1 MLASVTTGK
10 DKYFTSPLSTRG
22 EISVFRRGYIF
33 VSSVQRDAL
42 EWNTNVSFSVSVEVF
57 DENTEFSDDRLQAFS
72 FLQPLLDDAVGT
84 GSICQI

>member
-1 MLASVTTGK
+1 MTGK
-10 DKYFTSPLSTRG
+10 DKYFTSLSQHMERFPFLDGAT
-22 EISVFRRGYIF
+22 SLFLLC
-33 VSSVQRDAL
+33 RDAL
-42 EWNTNVSFSVSVEVF
+42 ECNTNVSFSVSVEVF

>member
-1 MLASVTTGK
+1 M
-10 DKYFTSPLSTRG
+10 
-22 EISVFRRGYIF
+22 
-33 VSSVQRDAL
+33 
-42 EWNTNVSFSVSVEVF
+42 SFSVSVEVF